1 VTLVASAAN
10 DFLPRVLRA
19 FRENH
24 AYVELEL
31 TEATTAPQAAA
42 LLEDRADVGILV
54 PPVSRDGITFDVLVE
69 DYLVAVVPE
78 GLALSSR
85 RSAPLSALADQP
97 WVLFPAHQGRGLY
110 SRRPSWA
117 SSLGASA

>member
-1 VTLVASAAN
+1 VTFVASAAK

-24 AYVELEL
+24 ADVELEL
-31 TEATTAPQAAA
+31 TEATTAQQAAA

-54 PPVSRDGITFDVLVE
+54 PPVSRDGIIFGVLVE

-78 GLALSSR
+78 GHALSSR
-85 RSAPLSALADQP
+85 RSAPFGG
-97 WVLFPAHQGRGLY
+97 VG
-110 SRRPSWA
+110 
-117 SSLGASA
+117 